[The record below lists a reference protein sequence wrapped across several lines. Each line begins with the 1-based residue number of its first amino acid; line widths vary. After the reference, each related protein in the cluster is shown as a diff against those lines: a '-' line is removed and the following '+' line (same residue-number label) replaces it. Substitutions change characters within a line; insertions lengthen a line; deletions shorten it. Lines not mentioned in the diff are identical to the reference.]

1 MKLLALDTSSEACS
15 VALCL
20 DDDMREDHRVAPR
33 EHTRLLIPMIRGLMN
48 AAGIDYRELDA
59 IVLGNGPGSF
69 IGMRIGASVA
79 QGIAYAAGLDLV
91 PVSSLAV
98 VAAEVLRDPAVDCVL
113 VTQDARMNEVY
124 LAEFGRGEQDLP
136 VSIGVARLHPAGEP
150 AVPQAAGAWAAG
162 GGWIRYPAL
171 LEASRPRLAGVSPL
185 VHPRASLLLEIG
197 RRELEAG
204 RRCTPEALVP
214 EYLRA
219 QVAEKPAPRVD

>member
-20 DDDMREDHRVAPR
+20 DDDVREDHRVVPR
-33 EHTRLLIPMIRGLMN
+33 EHTRLIIPMIRGLMG
-48 AAGIDYRELDA
+48 AAGVEYRELDA

-98 VAAEVLRDPAVDCVL
+98 VAAEVLRDPVVDHVL

-124 LAEFGRGEQDLP
+124 LAEFARGERDLP
-136 VSIGVARLHPAGEP
+136 VSIGTARLHPVAEP
-150 AVPQAAGAWAAG
+150 AVPHAAGAWAAG
-162 GGWIRYPAL
+162 SGWIRYPAL
-171 LEASRPRLAGVSPL
+171 LDASRPGLAGLSAL
-185 VHPRASLLLEIG
+185 AHPRASLLLEIG

-204 RRCTPEALVP
+204 RRCAPEALVP
-214 EYLRA
+214 EYLRV
-219 QVAEKPAPRVD
+219 QVAEKPASQGH

>member
-20 DDDMREDHRVAPR
+20 EDDVREDHRVAPR
-33 EHTRLLIPMIRGLMN
+33 EHTRLIVPMIRGLMN
-48 AAGIDYRELDA
+48 GAGIDYRDLDA

-98 VAAEVLRDPAVDCVL
+98 VAAEVLRDPAVDHVL

-124 LAEFGRGEQDLP
+124 LAEFRRGERDLP
-136 VSIGVARLHPAGEP
+136 IPTGVARLHPVAEP
-150 AVPQAAGAWAAG
+150 VVPRAAGAWAAG
-162 GGWIRYPAL
+162 AGWVRYPAL
-171 LEASRPRLAGVSPL
+171 LDASRPGLAGVSAL

-204 RRCTPEALVP
+204 RRCAPEALVP

-219 QVAEKPAPRVD
+219 QVAEKPESRVD